1 MSDAIV
7 RLLLNTSGFDSNLQR
22 SKGRMRDFSNQGSST
37 GNVLKLLGG
46 NLAKLTGGLTAAG
59 AALKVATDTFKASES
74 NMDAW
79 GRTMESAKG
88 VYEGFLN
95 SLNTGD
101 ISGFLNNIRQ
111 IISAA
116 EDAYN
121 ALDDLKTYQAFNQV
135 NAAKAKAG
143 YAEALDAY
151 KLNPTKENKEAL
163 AKANAEV
170 IKNLREEQ
178 KKQGAAYDEAVK
190 ELFRTKGLSGKAL
203 TEAVRIFKEGSSADF
218 EKTKEQFKEY
228 GWVDSFKKGHLG
240 TLDTFRGR
248 NVGTTADGF
257 DIWKD
262 KYGNYQSTM
271 SEAESREFKIARAF
285 NEVLDEDI
293 DRVQKLGAQYQALGE
308 AIYSQNR
315 QFNRLAGNN
324 GKIDTR
330 TEKPVYNE
338 DAKTLKGMSDNVKVL
353 TDQLNNLD
361 VASVEYRQTLAKLE
375 EWQTKIA
382 EQKLFYD
389 DKAKSTKAMSDNV
402 TILTNKLKKLDTTSE
417 EYLDT
422 LIKIDEWQ
430 TKISRQ
436 KIRDQDS
443 LSWKKGDFRDKGIS
457 LAPRP
462 KALTPEEAQKMEKV
476 KLPSSK
482 NANAK
487 ADDKEQMG
495 AVKDIVSGVDGIVS
509 SLETLGVDVPS
520 GMKKGLKLIQS
531 IITIVEAIKAIESAV
546 QILTTGRD
554 SVYQAAVVSE
564 LGVIATATGVTAATS
579 TLKSVPIIGWLLKQG
594 GVVHAAGGVVMGQ
607 NYIDRVPASL
617 SSGEMVLNPA
627 QQTKLFKMANEGGGG
642 GAQSQPYVN
651 AETIV
656 LGIQNWAKRRGK
668 GSELMFTQR

>member
-59 AALKVATDTFKASES
+59 AALKVATDTFKASDS

-79 GRTMESAKG
+79 GRTVESAKG

-178 KKQGAAYDEAVK
+178 KKQGVAYDEAVK

-228 GWVDSFKKGHLG
+228 GWVDSFKKGYLG

-248 NVGTTADGF
+248 NVGTTVDGV

-271 SEAESREFKIARAF
+271 SEAESREFRIARAF

-308 AIYSQNR
+308 AIYSQDR

-324 GKIDTR
+324 GKIDTK

-353 TDQLNNLD
+353 TDQLNSLD

-389 DKAKSTKAMSDNV
+389 DKATSTKAMSDNV

-462 KALTPEEAQKMEKV
+462 KALTPEEAKKKSRV
-476 KLPSSK
+476 K
-482 NANAK
+482 
-487 ADDKEQMG
+487 G
-495 AVKDIVSGVDGIVS
+495 DIVKFKEKTDQKKEIGEVGKIVDSISQISGA
-509 SLETLGVDVPS
+509 LKTLGVDLGS
-520 GMKKGLKLIQS
+520 GFENALNILNAIMTIISAIQ
-531 IITIVEAIKAIESAV
+531 TIQQVIES
-546 QILTTGRD
+546 LTNGRD
-554 SVYQAAVVSE
+554 TAFQSYMEIMIGQMTANSYAIASNTGAEAAS
-564 LGVIATATGVTAATS
+564 
-579 TLKSVPIIGWLLKQG
+579 PFKQG
-594 GVVHAAGGVVMGQ
+594 GIVHAAGGIVMGR
-607 NYIDRVPASL
+607 NYVDRVPATL

-627 QQTKLFKMANEGGGG
+627 QQTKLFKMANSGGGG
-642 GAQSQPYVN
+642 GGNSQPYVN
-651 AETIV
+651 AETIW
-656 LGIQNWAKRRGK
+656 LGINNMGKRK
-668 GSELMFTQR
+668 GMGELVFSKRK

>member
-7 RLLLNTSGFDSNLQR
+7 RLLLNTSGFESNLSR
-22 SKGRMRDFSNQGSST
+22 AKGRMRDFSNQGSST

-46 NLAKLTGGLTAAG
+46 NLTKLTGGLTAAG
-59 AALKVATDTFKASES
+59 AALKVATDAFKTSES
-74 NMDAW
+74 NIDAW

-101 ISGFLNNIRQ
+101 ISGFLNNINQ

-170 IKNLREEQ
+170 IKNLKEES
-178 KKQGAAYDEAVK
+178 KKQGEAYDTALK
-190 ELFRTKGLSGKAL
+190 ELFSKRGLTGKEL
-203 TEAVRIFKEGSSADF
+203 TEAVKIFREGSSADYY
-218 EKTKEQFKEY
+218 KAKEQYKEY
-228 GWVDSFKKGHLG
+228 GWIDSFKKGYLG

-248 NVGTTADGF
+248 NVTTVNGQGV
-257 DIWKD
+257 WLD
-262 KYGNYQSTM
+262 KNGKYEQTM
-271 SEAESREFKIARAF
+271 SEAENKAFKIARAL
-285 NEVLDEDI
+285 NEVNDTEIDE
-293 DRVQKLGAQYQALGE
+293 VQKLGAQYQALSE
-308 AIYSQNR
+308 AIANQNR
-315 QFNRLAGNN
+315 QFNRMAGNN
-324 GKIDTR
+324 GKT
-330 TEKPVYNE
+330 TTTTTKTTKAAEPVYDEN
-338 DAKTLKGMSDNVKVL
+338 ARTV
-353 TDQLNNLD
+353 
-361 VASVEYRQTLAKLE
+361 
-375 EWQTKIA
+375 
-382 EQKLFYD
+382 
-389 DKAKSTKAMSDNV
+389 KAMSDNV
-402 TILTNKLKKLDTTSE
+402 AILTKQLKELDTTSKK
-417 EYLDT
+417 YRDT
-422 LIKIDEWQ
+422 LIKVDEWQ
-430 TKISRQ
+430 SKLTRQ
-436 KIRDQDS
+436 KIIDEDILRWS
-443 LSWKKGDFRDKGIS
+443 KGDMGRGIRLS
-457 LAPRP
+457 LGMP
-462 KALTPEEAQKMEKV
+462 KTLTPEEARKLSVV
-476 KLPSSK
+476 KLPFSI
-482 NANAK
+482 NASTK
-487 ADDKEQMG
+487 ADNKDQAG
-495 AVKDIVSGVDGIVS
+495 AVKDMVSGVDSIVS

-520 GMKKGLKLIQS
+520 GMKKGLKLIQA
-531 IITIVEAIKAIESAV
+531 IITIVEAIKAIESAI
-546 QILTTGRD
+546 QILTVGRD
-554 SVYQAAVVSE
+554 SGYQLSVVSS
-564 LGVIATATGVTAATS
+564 LASIAISTGATAGFLG
-579 TLKSVPIIGWLLKQG
+579 LKSVPIIGWLMKQG

-668 GSELMFTQR
+668 GAELVFSQR

>member
-22 SKGRMRDFSNQGSST
+22 SKGRMKDLSNQGSST

-59 AALKVATDTFKASES
+59 AALKVATDAFETSES
-74 NMDAW
+74 NIDAW

-101 ISGFLNNIRQ
+101 ISGFLNNINQ

-170 IKNLREEQ
+170 IKNLKEES
-178 KKQGAAYDEAVK
+178 KKQGEAYDTALK
-190 ELFRTKGLSGKAL
+190 ELFSKRGLTGKEL
-203 TEAVRIFKEGSSADF
+203 TEAVKIFREGSSADYY
-218 EKTKEQFKEY
+218 KAKEQYKEY
-228 GWVDSFKKGHLG
+228 GWIDSFKKGYLG

-248 NVGTTADGF
+248 NVTTVNGQGV
-257 DIWKD
+257 WLD
-262 KYGNYQSTM
+262 KYGKYEQTM
-271 SEAESREFKIARAF
+271 SEAENKAFKIARAL
-285 NEVLDEDI
+285 NEVNDTEIDE
-293 DRVQKLGAQYQALGE
+293 VQKLGAQYQALTE
-308 AIYSQNR
+308 AIYTQNR
-315 QFNRLAGNN
+315 QFNRMAGNN
-324 GKIDTR
+324 GKT
-330 TEKPVYNE
+330 TTTTTKTTKTPEPVYDEN
-338 DAKTLKGMSDNVKVL
+338 ARTVKSMSDNV
-353 TDQLNNLD
+353 
-361 VASVEYRQTLAKLE
+361 A
-375 EWQTKIA
+375 
-382 EQKLFYD
+382 
-389 DKAKSTKAMSDNV
+389 
-402 TILTNKLKKLDTTSE
+402 ILTKQLKELDTTSE
-417 EYLDT
+417 KYRDT
-422 LIKIDEWQ
+422 LIKVDEWQ
-430 TKISRQ
+430 TRLTRQ
-436 KIRDQDS
+436 KITDEDTLRWS
-443 LSWKKGDFRDKGIS
+443 KGDMGRGIRLS
-457 LAPRP
+457 PEMP

-476 KLPSSK
+476 KVPSSK
-482 NANAK
+482 NASTK
-487 ADDKEQMG
+487 ADNKDQAG
-495 AVKDIVSGVDGIVS
+495 AVKDIVSGVDSIVS

-520 GMKKGLKLIQS
+520 GMKKGLKLIQA
-531 IITIVEAIKAIESAV
+531 IITIVEGIKTIESAV
-546 QILTTGRD
+546 QILTAGRD

-564 LGVIATATGVTAATS
+564 LGVIATATAVTAGTS
-579 TLKSVPIIGWLLKQG
+579 ALKAVPIIGWLLKQG
-594 GVVHAAGGVVMGQ
+594 GVVHAANGVVMGQ

>member
-22 SKGRMRDFSNQGSST
+22 SKGRMKDFSNQGSST

-59 AALKVATDTFKASES
+59 AALKVATDTFKTSES
-74 NMDAW
+74 NIDAW

-170 IKNLREEQ
+170 IKNLKEES
-178 KKQGAAYDEAVK
+178 KKQGEAYDTALK
-190 ELFRTKGLSGKAL
+190 ELFSKRGLTGKEL
-203 TEAVRIFKEGSSADF
+203 TEAVKIFREGSSADYY
-218 EKTKEQFKEY
+218 KAKEQYKEY
-228 GWVDSFKKGHLG
+228 GWIDSFKKGYLG

-248 NVGTTADGF
+248 NVTTVNGQGV
-257 DIWKD
+257 WLD
-262 KYGNYQSTM
+262 KYGKYEQTM
-271 SEAESREFKIARAF
+271 SEAENKAFKIARAL
-285 NEVLDEDI
+285 NEVNDTEIDE
-293 DRVQKLGAQYQALGE
+293 VQKLGAQYQALSE
-308 AIYSQNR
+308 AIANQNR
-315 QFNRLAGNN
+315 QFNRMAGNN
-324 GKIDTR
+324 GKT
-330 TEKPVYNE
+330 TTTTTSKTTKTPEPVYDEN
-338 DAKTLKGMSDNVKVL
+338 ARTV
-353 TDQLNNLD
+353 
-361 VASVEYRQTLAKLE
+361 
-375 EWQTKIA
+375 
-382 EQKLFYD
+382 
-389 DKAKSTKAMSDNV
+389 KAMSDNV
-402 TILTNKLKKLDTTSE
+402 AILTKQLKELDTTSE
-417 EYLDT
+417 KYRDT
-422 LIKIDEWQ
+422 LIKVDEWQ
-430 TKISRQ
+430 SKLTRQ
-436 KIRDQDS
+436 KVRDEDTLRWSKGEMGRGIR
-443 LSWKKGDFRDKGIS
+443 LS
-457 LAPRP
+457 PEMP

-476 KLPSSK
+476 KVPSAR

-520 GMKKGLKLIQS
+520 GMKKGLKMIQTV
-531 IITIVEAIKAIESAV
+531 ITILEAVKAIQSAV

-564 LGVIATATGVTAATS
+564 LGIISAATV
-579 TLKSVPIIGWLLKQG
+579 TTAGLQAVKSVPIIGWLLKQG

>member
-59 AALKVATDTFKASES
+59 AALKVATDTFKTSES
-74 NMDAW
+74 NIDAW

-101 ISGFLNNIRQ
+101 ISGFLNNINQ

-151 KLNPTKENKEAL
+151 KLKPTKENKEAL

-170 IKNLREEQ
+170 IKNLKEES
-178 KKQGAAYDEAVK
+178 KKQGEAYNTALK
-190 ELFRTKGLSGKAL
+190 ELFSKRGLTGKEL
-203 TEAVRIFKEGSSADF
+203 TEAVKIFREGSSADYY
-218 EKTKEQFKEY
+218 KAKEQYKEY
-228 GWVDSFKKGHLG
+228 GWVDSFKKGYLG

-248 NVGTTADGF
+248 NVTTVNGQGV
-257 DIWKD
+257 WLD
-262 KYGNYQSTM
+262 KYGKYEQTM
-271 SEAESREFKIARAF
+271 SEAENKAFKIARAL
-285 NEVLDEDI
+285 NEVNDTEIDE
-293 DRVQKLGAQYQALGE
+293 VQKLGAQYQALSE
-308 AIYSQNR
+308 AIATQNR
-315 QFNRLAGNN
+315 QFNRMAGNN
-324 GKIDTR
+324 GKTS
-330 TEKPVYNE
+330 TTTTKTTKTPEPVYDEN
-338 DAKTLKGMSDNVKVL
+338 ARTV
-353 TDQLNNLD
+353 
-361 VASVEYRQTLAKLE
+361 
-375 EWQTKIA
+375 
-382 EQKLFYD
+382 
-389 DKAKSTKAMSDNV
+389 KAMSDNV
-402 TILTNKLKKLDTTSE
+402 AILTKQLKELDTTSE
-417 EYLDT
+417 KYRDT
-422 LIKIDEWQ
+422 LIKVDEWQ
-430 TKISRQ
+430 SKLTRQ
-436 KIRDQDS
+436 KVRDEDTLRWS
-443 LSWKKGDFRDKGIS
+443 KGDMGRGIRLS
-457 LAPRP
+457 PEMP
-462 KALTPEEAQKMEKV
+462 KALTPEEAQKLEKV
-476 KLPSSK
+476 KVPSAR

-495 AVKDIVSGVDGIVS
+495 AVKDIVAGVDGIVS

-520 GMKKGLKLIQS
+520 GMKKGLKMIQTV
-531 IITIVEAIKAIESAV
+531 ITILEAVKAIQSAV

-564 LGVIATATGVTAATS
+564 LGIISAATV
-579 TLKSVPIIGWLLKQG
+579 TTAGLQAVKSVPIIGWLLKQG

>member
-59 AALKVATDTFKASES
+59 AVLKVATDAFKTSES
-74 NMDAW
+74 NIDAW

-101 ISGFLNNIRQ
+101 ISGFLNNINQ

-170 IKNLREEQ
+170 IKNLKEES
-178 KKQGAAYDEAVK
+178 KKQGEAYNTALK
-190 ELFRTKGLSGKAL
+190 ELFSKRGLTGKEL
-203 TEAVRIFKEGSSADF
+203 TEAVKIFREGSSADYY
-218 EKTKEQFKEY
+218 KAKEQYKEY
-228 GWVDSFKKGHLG
+228 GWIDSFKKGYLG

-248 NVGTTADGF
+248 NVGTTVDGV

-262 KYGNYQSTM
+262 KYGNYEDTM
-271 SEAESREFKIARAF
+271 SEAESRAFRIARAL
-285 NEVLDEDI
+285 NEVNDTEIDE
-293 DRVQKLGAQYQALGE
+293 VQKLGAQYQALSE
-308 AIYSQNR
+308 AIANQNR
-315 QFNRLAGNN
+315 QFNRMAGNN
-324 GKIDTR
+324 GKT
-330 TEKPVYNE
+330 TTTTTKTTKAAEPVYDEN
-338 DAKTLKGMSDNVKVL
+338 ARTV
-353 TDQLNNLD
+353 
-361 VASVEYRQTLAKLE
+361 
-375 EWQTKIA
+375 
-382 EQKLFYD
+382 
-389 DKAKSTKAMSDNV
+389 KAMSDNV
-402 TILTNKLKKLDTTSE
+402 TILTKQLKELDTTSE
-417 EYLDT
+417 KYRDT
-422 LIKIDEWQ
+422 LIKVDEWQ
-430 TKISRQ
+430 SKLTRQ
-436 KIRDQDS
+436 KITDEDTLRWS
-443 LSWKKGDFRDKGIS
+443 KGDMGRGIRLS
-457 LAPRP
+457 PEMP
-462 KALTPEEAQKMEKV
+462 KALTPEEAKKLGTIDLPKQKRGDE
-476 KLPSSK
+476 
-482 NANAK
+482 K
-487 ADDKEQMG
+487 ADDKDKGE
-495 AVKDIVSGVDGIVS
+495 AVKTIVSSVDSIVS

-520 GMKKGLKLIQS
+520 GMKKGLKLIQA
-531 IITIVEAIKAIESAV
+531 IITIVEAIKAIESAI
-546 QILTTGRD
+546 QILTVGRD
-554 SVYQAAVVSE
+554 SGYQLSVVSS
-564 LGVIATATGVTAATS
+564 LASIAISTGATAGFLG
-579 TLKSVPIIGWLLKQG
+579 LKSVPIIGWLMKQG

>member
-1 MSDAIV
+1 
-7 RLLLNTSGFDSNLQR
+7 
-22 SKGRMRDFSNQGSST
+22 MRDFSNQGSST

-59 AALKVATDTFKASES
+59 AALKVATDAFKTSES
-74 NMDAW
+74 NIDAW

-101 ISGFLNNIRQ
+101 ISGFLNNINQ

-170 IKNLREEQ
+170 IKNLKEES
-178 KKQGAAYDEAVK
+178 KKQGEAYDTALK
-190 ELFRTKGLSGKAL
+190 ELFSKRGLTGKEL
-203 TEAVRIFKEGSSADF
+203 TEAVKIFREGSSADYY
-218 EKTKEQFKEY
+218 KAKEQYKEY
-228 GWVDSFKKGHLG
+228 GWIDSFKKGYLG

-248 NVGTTADGF
+248 NVGTTVDGV

-262 KYGNYQSTM
+262 KYGNYEDTM
-271 SEAESREFKIARAF
+271 SEAESRAFRIARAL
-285 NEVLDEDI
+285 NEVNDTEIDE
-293 DRVQKLGAQYQALGE
+293 VQKLGAQYQALSE
-308 AIYSQNR
+308 AIANQNR
-315 QFNRLAGNN
+315 QFNRMAGNN
-324 GKIDTR
+324 GKT
-330 TEKPVYNE
+330 TTTTTKTTKAAEPVYDEN
-338 DAKTLKGMSDNVKVL
+338 ARTV
-353 TDQLNNLD
+353 
-361 VASVEYRQTLAKLE
+361 
-375 EWQTKIA
+375 
-382 EQKLFYD
+382 
-389 DKAKSTKAMSDNV
+389 KAMSDNV
-402 TILTNKLKKLDTTSE
+402 AILTKQLKELDTTSE
-417 EYLDT
+417 KYRDT
-422 LIKIDEWQ
+422 LIKVDEWQ
-430 TKISRQ
+430 SKLTRQ
-436 KIRDQDS
+436 KITDEDTLRWS
-443 LSWKKGDFRDKGIS
+443 KGNMGRGIRLS
-457 LAPRP
+457 PEMP
-462 KALTPEEAQKMEKV
+462 KALTPEEAKKLEKIDLPKQKRGDE
-476 KLPSSK
+476 
-482 NANAK
+482 K
-487 ADDKEQMG
+487 ADDKDKGE
-495 AVKDIVSGVDGIVS
+495 AVKTIVSSVDSIVS

-520 GMKKGLKLIQS
+520 GMKKGLKLIQA
-531 IITIVEAIKAIESAV
+531 IITIVEAIKAIESAI
-546 QILTTGRD
+546 QILTVGRD
-554 SVYQAAVVSE
+554 SGYQLSVVSS
-564 LGVIATATGVTAATS
+564 LASIAISTGATAGFLG
-579 TLKSVPIIGWLLKQG
+579 LKSVPIIGWLMKQG

-668 GSELMFTQR
+668 GSELVFTQR

>member
-22 SKGRMRDFSNQGSST
+22 SKGRMKDFSNQGSST

-59 AALKVATDTFKASES
+59 AALKVATDAFKTSES
-74 NMDAW
+74 NIDAW

-101 ISGFLNNIRQ
+101 ISGFLNNINQ

-121 ALDDLKTYQAFNQV
+121 ALDDLQTYQAFNQV
-135 NAAKAKAG
+135 NVAKARAS

-151 KLNPTKENKEAL
+151 KLNPTKENKGAL
-163 AKANAEV
+163 AKANDEV
-170 IKNLREEQ
+170 IKNLKNEAE
-178 KKQGAAYDEAVK
+178 KQGKAYEEKLK
-190 ELFRTKGLSGKAL
+190 ELFRERGLSGKAL
-203 TEAVRIFKEGSSADF
+203 TEAVKIFSQGSSADYY
-218 EKTKEQFKEY
+218 KAKEQYKEY
-228 GWVDSFKKGHLG
+228 GWIDSFKKGYLG

-248 NVGTTADGF
+248 NVTTVNGQGV
-257 DIWKD
+257 WLD
-262 KYGNYQSTM
+262 KYGKYEQTM
-271 SEAESREFKIARAF
+271 SEAENKAFKIARAL
-285 NEVLDEDI
+285 NEVNDTEIDE
-293 DRVQKLGAQYQALGE
+293 VQKLGAQYQALTE
-308 AIYSQNR
+308 AIYTQNR
-315 QFNRLAGNN
+315 QFNRMAGNN
-324 GKIDTR
+324 GKT
-330 TEKPVYNE
+330 TTTTKKTTKTPEPVYDEN
-338 DAKTLKGMSDNVKVL
+338 ARTV
-353 TDQLNNLD
+353 
-361 VASVEYRQTLAKLE
+361 
-375 EWQTKIA
+375 
-382 EQKLFYD
+382 
-389 DKAKSTKAMSDNV
+389 KAMSDNV
-402 TILTNKLKKLDTTSE
+402 AILTKQLKELDTTSE
-417 EYLDT
+417 KYRDT
-422 LIKIDEWQ
+422 LIKVDEWQ
-430 TKISRQ
+430 SKLTRQ
-436 KIRDQDS
+436 KVRDEDTLRWS
-443 LSWKKGDFRDKGIS
+443 KGDMGRGIRLS
-457 LAPRP
+457 PEMP
-462 KALTPEEAQKMEKV
+462 KALTPEEAQKLEKV

-482 NANAK
+482 NANTK

-495 AVKDIVSGVDGIVS
+495 AVKDIVAGVDGIVS

-531 IITIVEAIKAIESAV
+531 IITIVESIKAIESAV

-564 LGVIATATGVTAATS
+564 LGIISAATV
-579 TLKSVPIIGWLLKQG
+579 TTAGLQAVKSVPIIGWLLKQG

-656 LGIQNWAKRRGK
+656 CGIQNWAKRRGK

>member
-22 SKGRMRDFSNQGSST
+22 SKGRMKDFSNQGSST

-59 AALKVATDTFKASES
+59 AALKVATDTFKTSES
-74 NMDAW
+74 NIDAW

-101 ISGFLNNIRQ
+101 ISGFLNNINQ

-170 IKNLREEQ
+170 IKNLKEES
-178 KKQGAAYDEAVK
+178 KKQGEAYDTALK
-190 ELFRTKGLSGKAL
+190 ELFSKRGLTGKEL
-203 TEAVRIFKEGSSADF
+203 TEAVKIFREGSSADYY
-218 EKTKEQFKEY
+218 KAKEQYKEY
-228 GWVDSFKKGHLG
+228 GWIDSFKKGYLG

-248 NVGTTADGF
+248 NVTTVNGQGV
-257 DIWKD
+257 WLD
-262 KYGNYQSTM
+262 KYGKYEQTM
-271 SEAESREFKIARAF
+271 SEAENKAFKIARAL
-285 NEVLDEDI
+285 NEVNDTEIDE
-293 DRVQKLGAQYQALGE
+293 VQKLGAQYQALSE
-308 AIYSQNR
+308 AIANQNR
-315 QFNRLAGNN
+315 QFNRMAGNN
-324 GKIDTR
+324 GKT
-330 TEKPVYNE
+330 TTTTTKTTKTPEPVYDEN
-338 DAKTLKGMSDNVKVL
+338 ARTV
-353 TDQLNNLD
+353 
-361 VASVEYRQTLAKLE
+361 
-375 EWQTKIA
+375 
-382 EQKLFYD
+382 
-389 DKAKSTKAMSDNV
+389 KAMSDNV
-402 TILTNKLKKLDTTSE
+402 TILTKQLKELDTTSE
-417 EYLDT
+417 KYRDT
-422 LIKIDEWQ
+422 LIKVDEWQ
-430 TKISRQ
+430 SKLTRQ
-436 KIRDQDS
+436 KVRDEDTLRWS
-443 LSWKKGDFRDKGIS
+443 KGDMGRGIRLS
-457 LAPRP
+457 PEMP
-462 KALTPEEAQKMEKV
+462 KALTPEEAQKLEKV

-482 NANAK
+482 NANTK

-495 AVKDIVSGVDGIVS
+495 AVKDIVAGVDGIVS

-531 IITIVEAIKAIESAV
+531 IITIVESIKAIESAV

-564 LGVIATATGVTAATS
+564 LGIISAATV
-579 TLKSVPIIGWLLKQG
+579 TTAGLQAVKSVPIIGWLLKQG

>member
-7 RLLLNTSGFDSNLQR
+7 RLLLNTVGFDSNLQR
-22 SKGRMRDFSNQGSST
+22 SKGRMRDFSNQGSLT
-37 GNVLKLLGG
+37 GNVLRALGG
-46 NLAKLTGGLTAAG
+46 HLAKLTGGLTTTG
-59 AALKVATDTFKASES
+59 AALKVATDAFKFSDTKV
-74 NMDAW
+74 DAW
-79 GRTMESAKG
+79 GRTIESAKG
-88 VYEGFLN
+88 VYEGFLD

-101 ISGFLNNIRQ
+101 ISGFLNNIEQ

-116 EDAYN
+116 NDAYN
-121 ALDDLKTYQAFNQV
+121 ALDDLKTYQVFNQV
-135 NAAKAKAG
+135 NVAKAKAG

-170 IKNLREEQ
+170 IKNLKDEQ
-178 KKQGAAYDEAVK
+178 QKQGLAYDQAVK
-190 ELFRTKGLSGKAL
+190 DLFKRRGLSGKAL
-203 TEAVRIFKEGSSADF
+203 SEAVRIFQQGSSAEF
-218 EKTKEQFKEY
+218 ERAKEQFGKY
-228 GWVDSFKKGHLG
+228 DFVDAAGFYRSGY
-240 TLDTFRGR
+240 TFRGKKAGIV
-248 NVGTTADGF
+248 NGKG
-257 DIWKD
+257 IWKD
-262 KYGNYQSTM
+262 DAGGPLREMT
-271 SEAESREFKIARAF
+271 AEEDKAFKIARAF

-293 DRVQKLGAQYQALGE
+293 DRVQKLGTQYQALGE
-308 AIYSQNR
+308 AIYTQNR

-324 GKIDTR
+324 GKIDTK

-443 LSWKKGDFRDKGIS
+443 LSWKKGDFRDKAIS

-476 KLPSSK
+476 KVPSSK

-520 GMKKGLKLIQS
+520 GMKKGLKLIQA
-531 IITIVEAIKAIESAV
+531 IITIVEGIKAIESAV
-546 QILTTGRD
+546 QILTAGRD

>member
-59 AALKVATDTFKASES
+59 AALKVATDAFKTSES
-74 NMDAW
+74 NIDAW

-101 ISGFLNNIRQ
+101 ISGFLNNINQ

-121 ALDDLKTYQAFNQV
+121 ALDDLQTYQAFNQV
-135 NAAKAKAG
+135 NVAKARAS

-170 IKNLREEQ
+170 IKNLKEES
-178 KKQGAAYDEAVK
+178 KKQGEAYDTALK
-190 ELFRTKGLSGKAL
+190 ELFSKRGLTGKEL
-203 TEAVRIFKEGSSADF
+203 TEAVKIFREGSSADYY
-218 EKTKEQFKEY
+218 KAKEQYKEY
-228 GWVDSFKKGHLG
+228 GWVDSFKKGYLG

-248 NVGTTADGF
+248 NVTTVNGQGV
-257 DIWKD
+257 WLD
-262 KYGNYQSTM
+262 KYGKYEQTM
-271 SEAESREFKIARAF
+271 SEAENKAFKIARAL
-285 NEVLDEDI
+285 NEVNDTEIDE
-293 DRVQKLGAQYQALGE
+293 VQKLGAQYQALSE
-308 AIYSQNR
+308 AIANQNR
-315 QFNRLAGNN
+315 QFNRMAGNN
-324 GKIDTR
+324 GKT
-330 TEKPVYNE
+330 TTTTKKTTKTPEPVYDEN
-338 DAKTLKGMSDNVKVL
+338 ARTV
-353 TDQLNNLD
+353 
-361 VASVEYRQTLAKLE
+361 
-375 EWQTKIA
+375 
-382 EQKLFYD
+382 
-389 DKAKSTKAMSDNV
+389 KAMSDNV
-402 TILTNKLKKLDTTSE
+402 TILTKQLKELDTTSE
-417 EYLDT
+417 KYRDT
-422 LIKIDEWQ
+422 LIKVDEWQ
-430 TKISRQ
+430 SKLTRQ
-436 KIRDQDS
+436 KITDEDTLRWS
-443 LSWKKGDFRDKGIS
+443 KGDMGRGIRLS
-457 LAPRP
+457 PEMP

-476 KLPSSK
+476 KVPSAR

-520 GMKKGLKLIQS
+520 GMKKGLKMIQTV
-531 IITIVEAIKAIESAV
+531 ITILEAVKAIQSAV

-564 LGVIATATGVTAATS
+564 LGIISAATV
-579 TLKSVPIIGWLLKQG
+579 TTAGLQAVKSVPIIGWLLKQG
-594 GVVHAAGGVVMGQ
+594 GMVHAAGGVVMGQ

>member
-22 SKGRMRDFSNQGSST
+22 TKGKMRDFSSQGSST

-59 AALKVATDTFKASES
+59 AALKVATDAFKTSET
-74 NMDAW
+74 NVDAW

-88 VYEGFLN
+88 VYEGFLD

-101 ISGFLNNIRQ
+101 ISGFLNNIQQ
-111 IISAA
+111 IVNAA

-121 ALDDLKTYQAFNQV
+121 ALDELKTYQAFNQV

-151 KLNPTKENKEAL
+151 KLNPTKENKAAL
-163 AKANAEV
+163 AQANAEV
-170 IKNLREEQ
+170 IKNLKEESQ
-178 KKQGAAYDEAVK
+178 KQGVAYDKALR
-190 ELFRTKGLSGKAL
+190 ELFAKRGLDGKAL
-203 TEAVRIFKEGSSADF
+203 NEAVNLFKSGSSS
-218 EKTKEQFKEY
+218 EY
-228 GWVDSFKKGHLG
+228 YKAKNQLGKYEWVDAFGYYRSGYTFNGRKADIVNGKG
-240 TLDTFRGR
+240 
-248 NVGTTADGF
+248 
-257 DIWKD
+257 IWKD
-262 KYGNYQSTM
+262 DKGSPKSEMT
-271 SEAESREFKIARAF
+271 EAEDRAFRIARAL
-285 NEVLDEDI
+285 NEVNDTQIDE
-293 DRVQKLGAQYQALGE
+293 VQKLGAQYQALTE
-308 AIYSQNR
+308 AIANQDR
-315 QFNRLAGNN
+315 QFNRMAGNN
-324 GKIDTR
+324 GKPT
-330 TEKPVYNE
+330 TTTTKTTKTPEPVYDEN
-338 DAKTLKGMSDNVKVL
+338 AKTV
-353 TDQLNNLD
+353 
-361 VASVEYRQTLAKLE
+361 
-375 EWQTKIA
+375 
-382 EQKLFYD
+382 
-389 DKAKSTKAMSDNV
+389 KAMSDNV
-402 TILTNKLKKLDTTSE
+402 TILTKQLKELDTASE
-417 EYLDT
+417 EYRKT
-422 LIKIDEWQ
+422 LIKVDEWQ
-430 TKISRQ
+430 TKLTRQ
-436 KIRDQDS
+436 KIKDEDTLKWS
-443 LSWKKGDFRDKGIS
+443 KGDMGKGIRLS
-457 LAPRP
+457 PGMP
-462 KALTPEEAQKMEKV
+462 KAMTPEEAQKLEKV
-476 KLPSSK
+476 KLPSAK

-487 ADDKEQMG
+487 ADDKEQIG

-546 QILTTGRD
+546 QILTAGRD

-627 QQTKLFKMANEGGGG
+627 QQTKLFKMANRGGGEG
-642 GAQSQPYVN
+642 IQQQPYVN

-668 GSELMFTQR
+668 GAELVFSQR

>member
-22 SKGRMRDFSNQGSST
+22 SKGRMKDFSSQGSST

-101 ISGFLNNIRQ
+101 ISGFLNNISQ

-121 ALDDLKTYQAFNQV
+121 ALDDLQTYQAFNQV
-135 NAAKAKAG
+135 NVAKARAN

-163 AKANAEV
+163 AKANDEV
-170 IKNLREEQ
+170 IKNLKDEAKR
-178 KKQGAAYDEAVK
+178 KGKAYDAALK
-190 ELFRTKGLSGKAL
+190 ELFSNRGLSGKEL
-203 TEAVRIFKEGSSADF
+203 NEAVRIFSQGSSADF
-218 EKTKEQFKEY
+218 DNMKSQYKGY
-228 GWVDSFKKGHLG
+228 GLIDSLKKGYLG
-240 TLDTFRGR
+240 NIETFRGR
-248 NVGTTADGF
+248 NVTTVHGIGVWLDR
-257 DIWKD
+257 
-262 KYGNYQSTM
+262 YGNYEQTM
-271 SEAESREFKIARAF
+271 SEAEDRAFKIARAL
-285 NEVLDEDI
+285 NEVKDTEIDE
-293 DRVQKLGAQYQALGE
+293 VQKLGAQYQALSE
-308 AIYSQNR
+308 AIYTQDR

-324 GKIDTR
+324 GKIDTK

-338 DAKTLKGMSDNVKVL
+338 DAKTLKGMSDNVTVL

-389 DKAKSTKAMSDNV
+389 AKAKSTKAMSDNV

-443 LSWKKGDFRDKGIS
+443 LSWKKGDFRDKAIS
-457 LAPRP
+457 LSPRP
-462 KALTPEEAQKMEKV
+462 KALTPEEAQKLEKV

-531 IITIVEAIKAIESAV
+531 IITIVEAIKAIESAI
-546 QILTTGRD
+546 QILTVGRD
-554 SVYQAAVVSE
+554 STYQFSVVSS
-564 LGVIATATGVTAATS
+564 LASIAISTGATAGLLG
-579 TLKSVPIIGWLLKQG
+579 LKSVPIIGWLLKQG

-668 GSELMFTQR
+668 GSELVFTQR

>member
-7 RLLLNTSGFDSNLQR
+7 RLLLNTSGFEQNLSR
-22 SKGRMRDFSNQGSST
+22 AKGRMKDFSSQGSST
-37 GNVLKLLGG
+37 SSVLKGLGG
-46 NLAKLTGGLTAAG
+46 TLTKLTGGLTAIG
-59 AALKVATDTFKASES
+59 AAMKIATDAFMTSEQGV
-74 NMDAW
+74 DAW
-79 GRTMESAKG
+79 GRTVESAKG

-170 IKNLREEQ
+170 IKNLKVEA
-178 KKQGAAYDEAVK
+178 KKQGKAYDTALKELFSKRGLTGKELNEAVK
-190 ELFRTKGLSGKAL
+190 LFSQ
-203 TEAVRIFKEGSSADF
+203 GSSDDF
-218 EKTKEQFKEY
+218 DNMKSQYKKYDLRE
-228 GWVDSFKKGHLG
+228 SLKKGYLG
-240 TLDTFRGR
+240 NLVTFRGR
-248 NVGTTADGF
+248 NVTTVNGRGV
-257 DIWKD
+257 WLD
-262 KYGNYQSTM
+262 KNGKYEQTM
-271 SEAESREFKIARAF
+271 SEAENKAFKIAQAM
-285 NEVLDEDI
+285 NEVNDTEIDE
-293 DRVQKLGAQYQALGE
+293 VQKLGAQYQALSE
-308 AIYSQNR
+308 AIYTQNR

-324 GKIDTR
+324 GKIDTK

-361 VASVEYRQTLAKLE
+361 TASVVYRQTLAKLE

-402 TILTNKLKKLDTTSE
+402 TILTNKLKKLDTTSD

-476 KLPSSK
+476 KVPSVK

-487 ADDKEQMG
+487 ADGKEQMG
-495 AVKDIVSGVDGIVS
+495 AVNDIVSGVDGIVS

-520 GMKKGLKLIQS
+520 GMKKGLELIQG
-531 IITIVEAIKAIESAV
+531 IITIVESIKAIESAV
-546 QILTTGRD
+546 QILTAGRD
-554 SVYQAAVVSE
+554 SVYQATVVSE
-564 LGVIATATGVTAATS
+564 LGAIAASSAITAGVQTVKAI
-579 TLKSVPIIGWLLKQG
+579 PIIGWALKEG
-594 GVVHAAGGVVMGQ
+594 GVVHAASGVVMGQ
-607 NYIDRVPASL
+607 NYVDRVPATL

-627 QQTKLFKMANEGGGG
+627 QQSKLFKMANSGGGG
-642 GAQSQPYVN
+642 GNESQPYVN

-668 GSELMFTQR
+668 GSELMFTSR